1 MSLGYPSPDLV
12 SQRRLSKHSVMTDTD
27 SSDDSQKLHKPWLDS
42 FMEQPCSDWFCY
54 VPASFTSDGFNTS
67 GLSIDKLHA
76 KTAFNQLLDITDEN
90 SSSESFDSDS
100 EDEIEKATEVL
111 FGLIHSRY
119 IFTTEGLR
127 EMRKKYEAGVFG
139 VCPRT
144 QCKDHFLL
152 PIGLTDHPGINTVKR
167 YCPSCNQI
175 YKSDELHKH
184 LDGAYFTKSFP
195 HYLLLEIKRIKKKG
209 IDRLQSGDISYPN
222 TATCTSESVF
232 K

>member
-1 MSLGYPSPDLV
+1 
-12 SQRRLSKHSVMTDTD
+12 MTDTD
-27 SSDDSQKLHKPWLDS
+27 SSDDSQKLHKSWVDS
-42 FMEQPCSDWFCY
+42 FLELPSSDWFCA
-54 VPASFTSDGFNTS
+54 VPAAFASDGFNTS

-76 KTAFNQLLDITDEN
+76 KSAFNQLLDIVSDN
-90 SSSESFDSDS
+90 SSSDSFDSDS

-119 IFTTEGLR
+119 IFTTDGLR

-144 QCKDHFLL
+144 QCKEHCLL
-152 PIGLTDHPGINTVKR
+152 PIGLTDHPGVETVKR
-167 YCPSCNQI
+167 YCPCCKQI
-175 YKSDELHKH
+175 YKSDEIHKD

-195 HYLLLEIKRIKKKG
+195 HYFLLELKRIKKKG
-209 IDRLQSGDISYPN
+209 VDRLQSGDINNPN
-222 TATCTSESVF
+222 TPTCTSESVF